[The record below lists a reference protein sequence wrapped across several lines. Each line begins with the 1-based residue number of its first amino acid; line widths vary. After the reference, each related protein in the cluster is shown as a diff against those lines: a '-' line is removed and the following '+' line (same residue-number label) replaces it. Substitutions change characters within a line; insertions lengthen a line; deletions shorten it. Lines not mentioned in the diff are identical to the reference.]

1 MTRAAM
7 PRLVS
12 EFNEDRHADRAQG
25 DDLATRRWIG
35 VVTGCGAVPR

>member
-1 MTRAAM
+1 MTSAAM

-12 EFNEDRHADRAQG
+12 EFNEDRPADRAQK

-35 VVTGCGAVPR
+35 VVTGWVVVPR